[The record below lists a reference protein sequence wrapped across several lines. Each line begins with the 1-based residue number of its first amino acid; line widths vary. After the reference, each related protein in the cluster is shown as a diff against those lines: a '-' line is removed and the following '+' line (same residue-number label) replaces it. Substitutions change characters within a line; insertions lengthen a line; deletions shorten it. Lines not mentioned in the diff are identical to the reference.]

1 MQVLGGPEQQNK
13 SLTRL
18 VWSSRS
24 FSEREAGF
32 LFLKTFPSR
41 ENAISGLAKKNA
53 QAQRIGRSG
62 SQRGLRFCEGGY
74 LSHISYED
82 PIQYTSRDKNAGIFT
97 RSLSQVLLLGP
108 IDLFLALG
116 RPPASLA
123 YLYL

>member
-41 ENAISGLAKKNA
+41 ENAIPGLAKKMRRPNGPA
-53 QAQRIGRSG
+53 VQAPK
-62 SQRGLRFCEGGY
+62 EGFDFAKGV
-74 LSHISYED
+74 ISAISRTK
-82 PIQYTSRDKNAGIFT
+82 IQFNTHPEIRMPAFS
-97 RSLSQVLLLGP
+97 
-108 IDLFLALG
+108 LG
-116 RPPASLA
+116 R
-123 YLYL
+123 